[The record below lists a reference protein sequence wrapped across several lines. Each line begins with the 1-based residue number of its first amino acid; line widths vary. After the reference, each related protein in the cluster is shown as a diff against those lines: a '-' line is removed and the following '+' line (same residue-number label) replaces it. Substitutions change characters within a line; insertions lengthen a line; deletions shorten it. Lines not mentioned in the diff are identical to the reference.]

1 MTITLSL
8 STGSENPIKDYI
20 DDDDKIVNR
29 YVIKRVT
36 VYPPNNKSPYKIS
49 TTYQVKEPLVIFK
62 TSKGRLIKAEPVPVT
77 SGAYMVNFYE
87 IVKSKNWLGKLLG
100 LSKDVPIGSRVSY
113 ITFKK

>member
-8 STGSENPIKDYI
+8 STGSANPIKDYI
-20 DDDDKIVNR
+20 DEDDRIVNR

-36 VYPPNNKSPYKIS
+36 VYPPYNIS

-87 IVKSKNWLGKLLG
+87 IVKSKNWFGKLLG

>member
-36 VYPPNNKSPYKIS
+36 VYPPNNISPYNVRS
-49 TTYQVKEPLVIFK
+49 AYQIKEPLVIFK
-62 TSKGRLIKAEPVPVT
+62 TLKGRLIKAEPVPVT

-113 ITFKK
+113 ITIKK